1 VRSVRTFAAAVLL
14 AGAGGAAFV
23 APARAHAAPCGV
35 PDLADMVPPD
45 GATGVP
51 LNATLGAHYMA
62 SADYLGEDVVL
73 VHPDGREQVLDAHFD
88 PTEVLLSVTPT
99 EPLIA
104 GGAYVVRWPSLR
116 GLNAATPGYGDDA
129 HFTAGIADDAASP
142 TFTGVTG
149 LRWDLER
156 EHNDCTD
163 ELEER
168 YVFDVALGDAAD
180 DGGRDGLTLLLFQTS
195 GSGAMGMT
203 VPVATRA
210 MPPAGATAQVKL
222 PTGDSVGH
230 VCFAALVRDTTN
242 RVSQSG
248 AAEACVDTVA
258 PPFFRGCSVGPRSSS
273 QGAAT
278 ALAFLPTLA
287 TLATLALRARRRKP

>member
-1 VRSVRTFAAAVLL
+1 VRTFAAAVLL
-14 AGAGGAAFV
+14 AGAGGAAIV
-23 APARAHAAPCGV
+23 APAHAAPCGV

-73 VHPDGREQVLDAHFD
+73 VHPGGREQVLEARFD

-99 EPLIA
+99 EPLVA

-116 GLNAATPGYGDDA
+116 GLNASTPGYGDEA
-129 HFTAGIADDAASP
+129 HFTAGTADDVASP
-142 TFTGVTG
+142 TFAGVTG
-149 LRWDLER
+149 VQWDLER
-156 EHNDCTD
+156 EQNDCTD

-168 YVFDVALGDAAD
+168 YVFDIALGDAAD

-203 VPVATRA
+203 VPVSTRA
-210 MPPAGATAQVKL
+210 IPAAGATAQVKL
-222 PTGDSVGH
+222 PTRDSVGH

-248 AAEACVDTVA
+248 ATEACVDTVA
-258 PPFFRGCSVGPRSSS
+258 PPFFRGCSVGGSPS
-273 QGAAT
+273 GAT
-278 ALAFLPTLA
+278 SVLGI
-287 TLATLALRARRRKP
+287 LALLALVARPRKR